1 MASSVHPRVLKL
13 TKQDGQSYGFFL
25 RIEKGKEG
33 HLVRN
38 VGKGG
43 PAENAGMKDG
53 DRILRVNGVFVDK
66 EDHSRVVNLVKE
78 SGLSVTFQVLD
89 EESYEMAKEKGIS
102 LSEEGQA
109 GPAQQPVMN
118 GVAGATPKPKLC
130 YLVKGKKGYGFSLTS
145 RRGVQGIFFSEVHP
159 SGVAAM
165 AGVQNNDRLIELN
178 GDNIESS
185 NHEQIVDKVKAS
197 GKSIVFLVVDGE
209 ADRYYKNKQIKLAGA
224 VATVKHL
231 PHKPRIAELTKGP
244 DGYGFYLRQQH
255 AKLGH
260 FIKDIDAGSPAD
272 KAGLKDMD
280 RLVAVNGDPVDS
292 LEHEQVV
299 EKIRQCG
306 KKSTL
311 LVVDRETDQM
321 YTMACVSPLL
331 YWDEVMDSH
340 REAAESAAATPSHKS
355 SEHKPI
361 PAAVTPSQE
370 SSEHKP
376 IAAAATPSQDSSEH
390 KPRLCL
396 LEKTSGGFGFHLNA
410 IRGLPG
416 QFVKEVANGSPADKA
431 GLVDDNIVIEVNGD
445 NVENKLYEEVVEMI
459 KKSGN
464 RLEMLVIEKAA
475 YDYFKDKNIP
485 ITTALIGTKTNKP
498 ATPPVKA
505 KEPKNQE
512 DHPAPAPVTAKAPSP
527 SPPPSP
533 TIAANLTPPPSSA
546 PAAAP
551 SQDSPKE
558 TRKRSVSSSSSASED
573 ERF

>member
-25 RIEKGKEG
+25 RIEMGKEG

-38 VGKGG
+38 VEKGG
-43 PAENAGMKDG
+43 PAEQAGMKDG
-53 DRILRVNGVFVDK
+53 DRVLTVNGIFVDK
-66 EDHSRVVNLVKE
+66 EDHTRVVELVKE

-109 GPAQQPVMN
+109 RPAQQPVMN

-130 YLVKGKKGYGFSLTS
+130 YLVKGEKGYGFSLTS
-145 RRGVQGIFFSEVHP
+145 TRGVQGMFLSEVHP
-159 SGVAAM
+159 SGVAAK

-178 GDNIESS
+178 GDNVESS

-197 GKSIVFLVVDGE
+197 GNSVVFLVVDGE
-209 ADRYYKNKQIKLAGA
+209 ADRYYKNKQIKLAGGM
-224 VATVKHL
+224 ATVKHL
-231 PHKPRIAELTKGP
+231 PHKPRIAKLTKGP
-244 DGYGFYLRQQH
+244 NGYGFYLRQQH
-255 AKLGH
+255 AKL
-260 FIKDIDAGSPAD
+260 
-272 KAGLKDMD
+272 
-280 RLVAVNGDPVDS
+280 V
-292 LEHEQVV
+292 
-299 EKIRQCG
+299 
-306 KKSTL
+306 T
-311 LVVDRETDQM
+311 
-321 YTMACVSPLL
+321 
-331 YWDEVMDSH
+331 DSH
-340 REAAESAAATPSHKS
+340 SEAAESAPATSSQDS
-355 SEHKPI
+355 SEHKPR
-361 PAAVTPSQE
+361 PAASTPSQE
-370 SSEHKP
+370 SSEHKLKP
-376 IAAAATPSQDSSEH
+376 TAATPSHESSKH

-410 IRGLPG
+410 IQGLPG
-416 QFVKEVANGSPADKA
+416 QFVKEVASGSPADKA
-431 GLVDDNIVIEVNGD
+431 GLADDNIVIEVNGD
-445 NVENKLYEEVVEMI
+445 NVENKSYEEVVEMI

-485 ITTALIGTKTNKP
+485 ITTALIGTSKTNKP

-505 KEPKNQE
+505 KEPKKQE
-512 DHPAPAPVTAKAPSP
+512 DHPAPVPVTAKAPSP

-533 TIAANLTPPPSSA
+533 TLAANLTPPPS

-558 TRKRSVSSSSSASED
+558 TRKRVSIP
-573 ERF
+573 

>member
-25 RIEKGKEG
+25 RIEMGKEG

-38 VGKGG
+38 VEKGG
-43 PAENAGMKDG
+43 PAEQAGMKDG
-53 DRILRVNGVFVDK
+53 DRVLTVNGVFVDK
-66 EDHSRVVNLVKE
+66 EDHTRVVELVKE

-109 GPAQQPVMN
+109 RPTQQPVMN

-130 YLVKGKKGYGFSLTS
+130 YLVKGEKGYGFSLTS
-145 RRGVQGIFFSEVHP
+145 TRGVQGMFLSEVHP
-159 SGVAAM
+159 SGVAAK

-178 GDNIESS
+178 GDNVESS

-197 GKSIVFLVVDGE
+197 GNSVVFLVVDGE
-209 ADRYYKNKQIKLAGA
+209 ADRYYKNKQIKLAGGM
-224 VATVKHL
+224 ATVKHL

-306 KKSTL
+306 KKCTL
-311 LVVDRETDQM
+311 LVVDGETDQM
-321 YTMACVSPLL
+321 YKMACVSPLL

-340 REAAESAAATPSHKS
+340 SEAAEPAPATSSQDS
-355 SEHKPI
+355 SEHKPR
-361 PAAVTPSQE
+361 PAASTPSQE
-370 SSEHKP
+370 
-376 IAAAATPSQDSSEH
+376 SSEH

-410 IRGLPG
+410 IQGLPG
-416 QFVKEVANGSPADKA
+416 QFVKEVASGSPADKA

-445 NVENKLYEEVVEMI
+445 NVENKSYEEVVEMI

-464 RLEMLVIEKAA
+464 RLEMLVIEEAA

-485 ITTALIGTKTNKP
+485 ITTALIGTSKTNKP

-505 KEPKNQE
+505 KEPKKQE

-533 TIAANLTPPPSSA
+533 TLAANLTPPPS

-558 TRKRSVSSSSSASED
+558 TRKRSVSSSSSASEGDD

>member
-25 RIEKGKEG
+25 RIEMGKQG

-38 VGKGG
+38 VKKGG
-43 PAENAGMKDG
+43 PAEQAGMKDG
-53 DRILRVNGVFVDK
+53 DRVLRVNGVFVDK
-66 EDHSRVVNLVKE
+66 EDHTRVVELVKD

-109 GPAQQPVMN
+109 SPTQQPVMN

-145 RRGVQGIFFSEVHP
+145 TRGVQGMFFCEVHS
-159 SGVAAM
+159 SGVAAK

-178 GDNIESS
+178 GDNVESS
-185 NHEQIVDKVKAS
+185 SHEQIVDKMKAS
-197 GKSIVFLVVDGE
+197 GNSIVFLVVDGE
-209 ADRYYKNKQIKLAGA
+209 ADRYYKNKQKKLTGGM
-224 VATVKHL
+224 ATMKHL
-231 PHKPRIAELTKGP
+231 PHKPRIVELTQGP
-244 DGYGFYLRQQH
+244 GGYGFYLRQQY

-260 FIKDIDAGSPAD
+260 FIKGIDAGSPAD

-311 LVVDRETDQM
+311 LVVDGETDQM
-321 YTMACVSPLL
+321 YKMACVSPLL
-331 YWDEVMDSH
+331 YWDEVLDSH
-340 REAAESAAATPSHKS
+340 SEAAEPTADTPSQES
-355 SEHKPI
+355 GEHKPI
-361 PAAVTPSQE
+361 P
-370 SSEHKP
+370 
-376 IAAAATPSQDSSEH
+376 AAATPSQDSSEH
-390 KPRLCL
+390 KSRLCL

-416 QFVKEVANGSPADKA
+416 QFVKEVASGSPADKA
-431 GLVDDNIVIEVNGD
+431 SLVDDNIVIEVNGD
-445 NVENKLYEEVVEMI
+445 NVENKSHKEVVEMI

-464 RLEMLVIEKAA
+464 RLEMLVIEKKA
-475 YDYFKDKNIP
+475 YNYFKDKNIP
-485 ITTALIGTKTNKP
+485 ITTALIGTSTINKP
-498 ATPPVKA
+498 ATPPFKA
-505 KEPKNQE
+505 KELKNEE
-512 DHPAPAPVTAKAPSP
+512 DYPAPAPVTAKAPSP
-527 SPPPSP
+527 STPPSS
-533 TIAANLTPPPSSA
+533 TLAANLTPPPSSA
-546 PAAAP
+546 PAVAP

-558 TRKRSVSSSSSASED
+558 TGRE
-573 ERF
+573 